1 MNRQRPAIKVV
12 KNDINGDDRQSPV
25 QGGGDANVKEAG
37 ANDRERSVKAI
48 SVEQEGEEDGK
59 GESARCSSREA
70 EGIGTRASLVKIS
83 RRQNDSRCRGKSHP
97 GSSEK
102 AEGEEEGLEAGHEG
116 GEGHPGEGEE
126 AAAEAH
132 PPAVEPLAE
141 S

>member
-1 MNRQRPAIKVV
+1 MMER
-12 KNDINGDDRQSPV
+12 PV
-25 QGGGDANVKEAG
+25 QSSRDANVKEAS
-37 ANDRERSVKAI
+37 ANDRERSMKAI
-48 SVEQEGEEDGK
+48 SFEEESEEDGE
-59 GESARCSSREA
+59 GESARCSSGET

-83 RRQNDSRCRGKSHP
+83 RRENYPRRGGQSHP
-97 GSSEK
+97 GSSEET
-102 AEGEEEGLEAGHEG
+102 EGEEEGLEAGHEG

>member
-1 MNRQRPAIKVV
+1 MI
-12 KNDINGDDRQSPV
+12 DRPV
-25 QGGGDANVKEAG
+25 QGSRDANVKEAG
-37 ANDRERSVKAI
+37 ANYRERSMKAI
-48 SVEQEGEEDGK
+48 SVEQEGEEDRE
-59 GESARCSSREA
+59 GESTRCCSGEA
-70 EGIGTRASLVKIS
+70 EGIGTRTFLVEIS
-83 RRQNDSRCRGKSHP
+83 CRENDSRCRGKSNP

-126 AAAEAH
+126 AATEAD

>member
-1 MNRQRPAIKVV
+1 MTSMAFI
-12 KNDINGDDRQSPV
+12 PV
-25 QGGGDANVKEAG
+25 QGSGDANVKEAG
-37 ANDRERSVKAI
+37 ADDRERSAKAI
-48 SVEQEGEEDGK
+48 SVEKEGEEDGK
-59 GESARCSSREA
+59 GESARCGSGET
-70 EGIGTRASLVKIS
+70 EGVGTRSSLVEIS
-83 RRQNDSRCRGKSHP
+83 RRENDSRRGGQSHT

-132 PPAVEPLAE
+132 PPTVEPLAE

>member
-1 MNRQRPAIKVV
+1 MMTSMVMIER
-12 KNDINGDDRQSPV
+12 PV
-25 QGGGDANVKEAG
+25 QGSGDANVKEAG
-37 ANDRERSVKAI
+37 SNDRERSVKAI

-70 EGIGTRASLVKIS
+70 EGIGTRTSLVKIS
-83 RRQNDSRCRGKSHP
+83 RRQNDPRCRGKSHP

-102 AEGEEEGLEAGHEG
+102 AEGEEEGLEVGHEG

-126 AAAEAH
+126 AATKAD

>member
-1 MNRQRPAIKVV
+1 MIER
-12 KNDINGDDRQSPV
+12 PV
-25 QGGGDANVKEAG
+25 QGGRDANVKEAG

-48 SVEQEGEEDGK
+48 SVEQEGEEDGE
-59 GESARCSSREA
+59 GESARCSSGETK
-70 EGIGTRASLVKIS
+70 GIGTRASLVKIS
-83 RRQNDSRCRGKSHP
+83 RGQNDPRCGGQSHP
-97 GSSEK
+97 SSGEE

>member
-1 MNRQRPAIKVV
+1 M
-12 KNDINGDDRQSPV
+12 
-25 QGGGDANVKEAG
+25 KEAG
-37 ANDRERSVKAI
+37 ADDRERPVKAI
-48 SVEQEGEEDGK
+48 SVEQEGEEDGE
-59 GESARCSSREA
+59 GESARCSSGEA

-83 RRQNDSRCRGKSHP
+83 RRENDSRRGGQAHP
-97 GSSEK
+97 RSGEE